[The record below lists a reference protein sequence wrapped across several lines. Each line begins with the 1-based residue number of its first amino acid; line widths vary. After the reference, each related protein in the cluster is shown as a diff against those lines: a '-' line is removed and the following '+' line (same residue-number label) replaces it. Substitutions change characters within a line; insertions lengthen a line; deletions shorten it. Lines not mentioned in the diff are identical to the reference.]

1 MHGLD
6 RGLRGLVFAE
16 PPVSSLTRGRG
27 GTSNDNCGMRQV
39 LCPVVVGRREELDL
53 LQAALDEA
61 QQGRGCL
68 VLIRGEAGVGKSRL
82 TLQLEAAARS
92 AGMRVL
98 RGRAVVSGSPVP
110 FRPFAEALLGATRSA
125 GPPDA
130 PELAAYRTVLGVLIP
145 EWSTEGSLVA
155 DRGVLLHEAALRLLR
170 VLAGTVGALVIL
182 EDLHWA
188 DAETL
193 ALVEYLA
200 DNVPAERLLCV
211 ATMRSHEPPPEPTL
225 PTLLVAR
232 RNALVLDLERL
243 SDAEMEAMARA
254 ILDAPG
260 LPDGLG
266 RLLAA
271 RAEGVPFLV
280 EEVLASCVA
289 SGALV
294 RERGV
299 WSLRTDRVPR
309 VPETFRG
316 MLRERLRSLGEQ
328 DRAVLGAAAVLGRG
342 FEWSLIPDAA
352 DVDRGAVLSALRA
365 AVNAQIVS
373 TEDSAE
379 GPAFRFRHALTREAV
394 LEDLLPPE
402 RAELA
407 ARAAEA
413 IQRAHPGLPG
423 AWCALVADLQAL
435 AGDRQAAA
443 RLLLESARRSLAR
456 TALVSAES
464 ALDRAW
470 SLAGDDRELTAEVDE
485 VVVEVLSLAGKPDRA
500 VQAGERL
507 VASLAQSD
515 GPGRAGKARLSLGRA
530 LAGAAAWDRALD
542 ELDEAARLARTA
554 DDEGLLARVWSFRAQ
569 VEVGR
574 GGYEAGIELA
584 SRALSIAERLTLS
597 EVACECLDVLGRRA
611 AVRDYERGIEV
622 FRRELEIAERAD
634 LGLWK
639 VRALLELGTVEMTS
653 SGDIADLVRVE
664 ALAEREGAV
673 SALALTLQNQ
683 CWPHLFARRWD
694 VLTTTNERCVELCR
708 RFGLGLLPH
717 ALIVT
722 GLIHAVRDE
731 LRDMEAALREA
742 EDATDDPNIHGAA
755 WGSRGT
761 LALLREDRDPALDA
775 FERAVELLR
784 RTQGVTNWHFLGTR
798 TVLMELEDRGGE
810 EARRELGGIGAP
822 LAYWNEASLDLSDA
836 IALGRVGRG
845 RGGEAAFQRATER
858 LSGAPW
864 LRCLYA
870 RLAAE
875 AAIADGWGD
884 PVGWL
889 RQALP
894 VLESAGHDRVVAAG
908 KALLR
913 RAGAPLPRKGRDGS
927 EVPLD
932 LRSLGVTSR
941 EMDVL
946 RLVADGLSNQEIGA
960 RLFVSPRTVE
970 THVASL
976 RRRTGTG
983 SRSDLASLASAV
995 LERDRSG

>member
-1 MHGLD
+1 
-6 RGLRGLVFAE
+6 
-16 PPVSSLTRGRG
+16 
-27 GTSNDNCGMRQV
+27 MRQI
-39 LCPVVVGRREELDL
+39 LCPVVVGRHEELAL
-53 LQAALDEA
+53 LQAVLDEA
-61 QQGRGCL
+61 RAGRGCL

-92 AGMRVL
+92 AGMQVM
-98 RGRAVVSGSPVP
+98 RGRAAAASYTVP
-110 FRPFAEALLGATRSA
+110 FRPFAEALLGATRAA
-125 GPPDA
+125 GPPEA
-130 PELAAYRTVLGVLIP
+130 PELAAYRSVLGVLIP
-145 EWSTEGSLVA
+145 EWSKKDPLAA
-155 DRGVLLHEAALRLLR
+155 DRGLLLHEAALRLLR
-170 VLAGTVGALVIL
+170 VLAGAVGALVTL

-193 ALVEYLA
+193 ALIEYLA
-200 DNVPAERLLCV
+200 DNVAAERLLCL
-211 ATMRSHEPPPEPTL
+211 ATMRSDEPQSAPML
-225 PTLLVAR
+225 PALLVAR
-232 RNALVLDLERL
+232 RNALVLALDRL
-243 SDAEMEAMARA
+243 SDADVEAMARA
-254 ILDAPG
+254 TLDAPS
-260 LPDGLG
+260 LPEGLG
-266 RLLAA
+266 RLLAS

-299 WSLRTDRVPR
+299 WELRTDRAPR
-309 VPETFRG
+309 VPETFHG
-316 MLRERLRSLGEQ
+316 MMRERLRSLDEQ
-328 DRAVLGAAAVLGRG
+328 DRAVLGAAAVLGRR
-342 FEWSLIPDAA
+342 FDWSLVPDVAGL
-352 DVDRGAVLSALRA
+352 DRGAVLSALRS

-373 TEDSAE
+373 PEDSAE
-379 GPAFRFRHALTREAV
+379 DPAFRFRHALTRDAV

-407 ARAAEA
+407 ARAVQA

-423 AWCALVADLQAL
+423 PWCERAADLQEL
-435 AGDRQAAA
+435 AGDRKAAA

-456 TALVSAES
+456 TALASAES
-464 ALDRAW
+464 ALDRAR
-470 SLAGDDRELTAEVDE
+470 SLAGDDRDLPVEVDE
-485 VVVEVLSLAGKPDRA
+485 VLVEVLSLAGKPDRA

-507 VASLAQSD
+507 VTTLAQSD
-515 GPGRAGKARLSLGRA
+515 APPGRAAKARLSLGRA
-530 LAGAAAWDRALD
+530 LAGAGAWDRASD

-554 DDEGLLARVWSFRAQ
+554 HDEGLLARMWSFRAQ

-574 GGYEAGIELA
+574 GDYEAGIELA
-584 SRALSIAERLTLS
+584 SRALAIAERLTLS

-611 AVRDYERGIEV
+611 SVRDYERGVEV
-622 FRRELEIAERAD
+622 FRRALEIAQQAD
-634 LGLWK
+634 LRLWK

-653 SGDIADLVRVE
+653 SGDIADLVRAE
-664 ALAEREGAV
+664 ELAEREGAV

-694 VLTTTNERCVELCR
+694 DLAAANERCVELCR

-731 LRDMEAALREA
+731 LPEMEAALGEA

-761 LALLREDRDPALDA
+761 LALLREDRSRAIDA
-775 FERAVELLR
+775 FERAVGLLR

-798 TVLMELEDRGGE
+798 TVLMELEGRGGE
-810 EARRELGGIGAP
+810 KARGELGGIGAP
-822 LAYWNEASLDLSDA
+822 LAYWNEASLDHSEA
-836 IALGRVGRG
+836 IALGRAGRA
-845 RGGEAAFQRATER
+845 RDGEAAFQRAAER
-858 LSGAPW
+858 LSRAHW
-864 LRCLYA
+864 LRCLHA
-870 RLAAE
+870 RLVAE
-875 AAIADGWGD
+875 AAIADRWGD
-884 PVGWL
+884 PAGWL

-894 VLESAGHDRVVAAG
+894 VLESAGHDRVVAAC

-913 RAGAPLPRKGRDGS
+913 KAGAPLPRKGRGES
-927 EVPLD
+927 KVPLD

-946 RLVADGLSNQEIGA
+946 RLVADGLSNRAIAA
-960 RLFVSPRTVE
+960 RLFLSPRTVE

-976 RRRTGTG
+976 QRRTGTG
-983 SRSDLASLASAV
+983 TRADLVALATAV
-995 LERDRSG
+995 LAREGSG